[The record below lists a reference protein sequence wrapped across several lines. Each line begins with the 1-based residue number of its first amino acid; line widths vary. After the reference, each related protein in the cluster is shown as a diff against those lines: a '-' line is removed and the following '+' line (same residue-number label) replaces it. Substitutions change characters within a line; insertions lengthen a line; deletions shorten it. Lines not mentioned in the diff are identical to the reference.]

1 VIRTG
6 EQADPAEVFNW
17 TIRQLENLQRG
28 QEQSIKYKY
37 NLDLLAACYRF
48 EIPLSLAYKAEELK
62 CKGMLDDLLNEA
74 RQSILN
80 TTAEELVSVQPML
93 SADDDEVVPFKY
105 CY

>member
-1 VIRTG
+1 
-6 EQADPAEVFNW
+6 
-17 TIRQLENLQRG
+17 
-28 QEQSIKYKY
+28 
-37 NLDLLAACYRF
+37 
-48 EIPLSLAYKAEELK
+48 LAYKAEELK